1 MGVVAA
7 TVRSSSSAQARPAGS
22 QTISPALARR
32 IAIAAQ
38 GLGERPSGA
47 VTARHLQ
54 RVIDRVGLVQIDSV
68 NVLARAHLLTL
79 FSRLGPYDVGLL
91 TRATARRPRRLVEYW
106 AHEASLIAPSTH
118 RLLRWRMER
127 AGEEAWGGVR
137 RVAVERPEI
146 VAAVLEEITARG
158 PLTGAEVERALQHD
172 RPATRQWGWNWSDVK
187 RAVAYLFWSGAI
199 SSAGR
204 TAQFERR
211 YDVPSRVLPPE
222 VFDAPDV
229 PEAEAVRELVR
240 IAARALGVATEP
252 DLRDYF
258 RLRPAAS
265 RQAVAELVASGEL
278 IPVQVKGWPR
288 EAYLHR
294 DARRPRRVHARALV
308 APFDSLVFHR
318 ARTELLF
325 DFSYRI
331 EIYVPAHKRVHGYYV
346 LPFLLGD
353 RLVARVDLKADRGAG
368 LLRVRGAYAEAGA
381 PLGTAG
387 ELAEELRLMAG
398 WLGLAGVA
406 VDARGRGDLGGALA
420 EALGGAEG

>member
-1 MGVVAA
+1 M
-7 TVRSSSSAQARPAGS
+7 
-22 QTISPALARR
+22 
-32 IAIAAQ
+32 
-38 GLGERPSGA
+38 
-47 VTARHLQ
+47 RHLL

-91 TRATARRPRRLVEYW
+91 ARATARRPRRLVEYW
-106 AHEASLIAPSTH
+106 AHEASLIPPATH

-127 AGEEAWGGVR
+127 ADEEAWGGVR
-137 RVAVERPEI
+137 RVAVERPDI
-146 VAAVLEEITARG
+146 VAAVLAEIVARG
-158 PLTGAEVERALQHD
+158 PMTSAEVERALQHD
-172 RPATRQWGWNWSDVK
+172 RPATREWGWNWSDVK

-211 YDVPSRVLPPE
+211 YDIPARVLPPE
-222 VFDAPDV
+222 VLSAPDV
-229 PEAEAVRELVR
+229 PEAAAVRELVR
-240 IAARALGVATEP
+240 IAGRALGVATEP

-265 RQAVAELVASGEL
+265 RQAVVELVAVGEL
-278 IPVQVKGWPR
+278 VPVQVTGWPR

-294 DARRPRRVHARALV
+294 DARRPRRVHARALL
-308 APFDSLVFHR
+308 APFDSLVFFR

-325 DFSYRI
+325 DFAYRI

-353 RLVARVDLKADRGAG
+353 RLVARVDLKADRSAG
-368 LLRVRGAYAEAGA
+368 VLRVRGAYAEAGA
-381 PLGTAG
+381 PEDTAA
-387 ELAEELRLMAG
+387 ELVEELGAMAS
-398 WLGLAGVA
+398 WLGMPGMALDGAA
-406 VDARGRGDLGGALA
+406 RGDLVGALDV
-420 EALGGAEG
+420 EIRRRRRR